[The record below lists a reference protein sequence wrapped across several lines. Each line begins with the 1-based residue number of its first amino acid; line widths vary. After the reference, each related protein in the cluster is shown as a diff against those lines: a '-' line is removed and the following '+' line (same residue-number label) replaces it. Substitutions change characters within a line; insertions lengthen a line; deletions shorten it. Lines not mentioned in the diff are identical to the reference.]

1 MSELRESCSPEL
13 RVFDSPELLV
23 EAAARTICAELAALS
38 TGAEALEKSAGPV
51 ALSTG
56 FELHEKSAG
65 HAQLR
70 TWLRTG
76 PEVHEQSA
84 GPAAL
89 NTRAGLHEQ
98 SAGHAELRTGVKV
111 HEQSARHAELRTGLR
126 TGDNVHEQS
135 TGPVAL
141 RTGPEVH
148 EKSPEP
154 AELKT
159 GAEIHEKSA
168 WPAKLSVEHERVSIA
183 IAGGFVSHKL
193 LPCFREFADRIDWNK
208 IDVFW
213 VDERFVAAE
222 DPDRNDAEA
231 MRVLFNE
238 CEGVRLH
245 PMPSDEGQS
254 LDEAVARA
262 TSQWRDIT
270 GGAAFDLVILGMG
283 PDGHIA
289 SLFPVRPL
297 HEDCPL
303 YALDDSPKPP
313 ARRITFSLPVL
324 RASKRIHLI
333 AAGVAKA
340 EALARVLAENE
351 ELEHNQSTSADSLL
365 PAARVLSDTSIIWAD
380 SEAAALI

>member
-13 RVFDSPELLV
+13 RVFDSPDLLV

-111 HEQSARHAELRTGLR
+111 HEQSA
-126 TGDNVHEQS
+126 
-135 TGPVAL
+135 GPVAL
-141 RTGPEVH
+141 ST
-148 EKSPEP
+148 
-154 AELKT
+154 
-159 GAEIHEKSA
+159 
-168 WPAKLSVEHERVSIA
+168 ERVSIA

-193 LPCFREFADRIDWNK
+193 LPCFREFAASIDWNR

-222 DPDRNDAEA
+222 DPDRNDTEA

-289 SLFPVRPL
+289 SLFPERPL

-340 EALARVLAENE
+340 KALARVLAENE
-351 ELEHNQSTSADSLL
+351 ELGHNQSTSADSLL
-365 PAARVLSDTSIIWAD
+365 PAARVLSDSSLVWAD

>member
-13 RVFDSPELLV
+13 RVFDSPDLLV

-38 TGAEALEKSAGPV
+38 TGAEALEKSAGHA

-56 FELHEKSAG
+56 FELHEQSTGPVALSTAFELHEKSAG
-65 HAQLR
+65 
-70 TWLRTG
+70 
-76 PEVHEQSA
+76 P
-84 GPAAL
+84 
-89 NTRAGLHEQ
+89 
-98 SAGHAELRTGVKV
+98 AELRTGDKV
-111 HEQSARHAELRTGLR
+111 HEQSA
-126 TGDNVHEQS
+126 
-135 TGPVAL
+135 GPVAL

-183 IAGGFVSHKL
+183 VAGGFVSHKL
-193 LPCFREFADRIDWNK
+193 LPRFREFADRIDWNR

-213 VDERFVAAE
+213 VDERFVSAG

-231 MRVLFNE
+231 MRALFNE

-289 SLFPVRPL
+289 SLFPERPL
-297 HEDCPL
+297 HEDRPL

-333 AAGVAKA
+333 AAGAAKA

-351 ELEHNQSTSADSLL
+351 ELEHNQSTSADTLL
-365 PAARVLSDTSIIWAD
+365 PAARVLSDSSIIWAD

>member
-1 MSELRESCSPEL
+1 MSELPDSCSPEL
-13 RVFDSPELLV
+13 RVFDSPDLLV
-23 EAAARTICAELAALS
+23 EAAARTMCAELAALS
-38 TGAEALEKSAGPV
+38 TGAEALEKSAGP
-51 ALSTG
+51 A
-56 FELHEKSAG
+56 A
-65 HAQLR
+65 LR
-70 TWLRTG
+70 TRDVADQT
-76 PEVHEQSA
+76 SA
-84 GPAAL
+84 GPAEL
-89 NTRAGLHEQ
+89 NTRAVLHEQ
-98 SAGHAELRTGVKV
+98 SAGHAELRSGVKV
-111 HEQSARHAELRTGLR
+111 HEQS
-126 TGDNVHEQS
+126 
-135 TGPVAL
+135 TGPAAL
-141 RTGPEVH
+141 ST
-148 EKSPEP
+148 
-154 AELKT
+154 
-159 GAEIHEKSA
+159 
-168 WPAKLSVEHERVSIA
+168 ERVSIA

-193 LPCFREFADRIDWNK
+193 LPRFRDFAEGIDWNR

-231 MRVLFNE
+231 MRALFNE

-254 LDEAVARA
+254 LEDAVARA

-289 SLFPVRPL
+289 SLFPGRPL
-297 HEDCPL
+297 HEDRPL

-324 RASKRIHLI
+324 RASKQIHLI
-333 AAGVAKA
+333 AAGAAKA

-351 ELEHNQSTSADSLL
+351 ELEHNQNTSADSLL
-365 PAARVLSDTSIIWAD
+365 PAARVLSDSSLVWAD

>member
-13 RVFDSPELLV
+13 RVFDSPDLLV

-51 ALSTG
+51 ALRTRDVANQT
-56 FELHEKSAG
+56 SAG
-65 HAQLR
+65 PAELNTR
-70 TWLRTG
+70 AVL
-76 PEVHEQSA
+76 HEQSA
-84 GPAAL
+84 GHAEL
-89 NTRAGLHEQ
+89 RTGVEVHEQ

-111 HEQSARHAELRTGLR
+111 HEQSA
-126 TGDNVHEQS
+126 
-135 TGPVAL
+135 GPVAL
-141 RTGPEVH
+141 ST
-148 EKSPEP
+148 
-154 AELKT
+154 
-159 GAEIHEKSA
+159 
-168 WPAKLSVEHERVSIA
+168 ERVSIA

-193 LPCFREFADRIDWNK
+193 LPCFREFAASIDWNR

-231 MRVLFNE
+231 MRALFNE

-289 SLFPVRPL
+289 SLFPGRPL

-340 EALARVLAENE
+340 EALARVLA
-351 ELEHNQSTSADSLL
+351 T
-365 PAARVLSDTSIIWAD
+365 RVLSDSSLVWAD

>member
-13 RVFDSPELLV
+13 RVFDSPDLLV

-51 ALSTG
+51 ALRTRDVANQT
-56 FELHEKSAG
+56 SAG
-65 HAQLR
+65 PAELNTR
-70 TWLRTG
+70 AVL
-76 PEVHEQSA
+76 HEQSA
-84 GPAAL
+84 GHAEL
-89 NTRAGLHEQ
+89 RTGVEVHEQ

-111 HEQSARHAELRTGLR
+111 HEQSARHAE
-126 TGDNVHEQS
+126 
-135 TGPVAL
+135 L

-193 LPCFREFADRIDWNK
+193 LPCFREFAASIDWNR

-231 MRVLFNE
+231 MRALFNE

-289 SLFPVRPL
+289 SLFPERPL

-351 ELEHNQSTSADSLL
+351 ELGHNQSTSADSLL
-365 PAARVLSDTSIIWAD
+365 PAARVLSDSSLVWAD

>member
-13 RVFDSPELLV
+13 RVFDSSDLLV

-111 HEQSARHAELRTGLR
+111 HEQSAGPAAL
-126 TGDNVHEQS
+126 S
-135 TGPVAL
+135 T
-141 RTGPEVH
+141 
-148 EKSPEP
+148 
-154 AELKT
+154 
-159 GAEIHEKSA
+159 
-168 WPAKLSVEHERVSIA
+168 ERVSIA

-193 LPCFREFADRIDWNK
+193 LPCFREFAASIDWNR

-222 DPDRNDAEA
+222 DPDRNDTEA

-289 SLFPVRPL
+289 SLFPGRPL

-333 AAGVAKA
+333 AAGAAKA

-351 ELEHNQSTSADSLL
+351 ELGHNQSTSADSLL
-365 PAARVLSDTSIIWAD
+365 PAARVLSDSSLVWAD

>member
-13 RVFDSPELLV
+13 RVFDSPDLLV

-56 FELHEKSAG
+56 FELHEQGTGPVALSTAFELHEKSAG

-76 PEVHEQSA
+76 AKV
-84 GPAAL
+84 
-89 NTRAGLHEQ
+89 HEQ

-111 HEQSARHAELRTGLR
+111 HEQSA
-126 TGDNVHEQS
+126 
-135 TGPVAL
+135 GPVAL
-141 RTGPEVH
+141 ST
-148 EKSPEP
+148 
-154 AELKT
+154 
-159 GAEIHEKSA
+159 
-168 WPAKLSVEHERVSIA
+168 ERVSIA

-193 LPCFREFADRIDWNK
+193 LPCFREFAASIDWNR

-231 MRVLFNE
+231 MRALFNE

-289 SLFPVRPL
+289 SLFPGRPL

-333 AAGVAKA
+333 AAGAAKA

-365 PAARVLSDTSIIWAD
+365 PAARVLSDSSLVWAD

>member
-1 MSELRESCSPEL
+1 MSELPDSCSPEL
-13 RVFDSPELLV
+13 RVFDSPDLLV
-23 EAAARTICAELAALS
+23 EAAARTMCAELAALS
-38 TGAEALEKSAGPV
+38 TGAEALEKSVGP
-51 ALSTG
+51 A
-56 FELHEKSAG
+56 E
-65 HAQLR
+65 LR
-70 TWLRTG
+70 TRDVADQT
-76 PEVHEQSA
+76 SA
-84 GPAAL
+84 GPAEL
-89 NTRAGLHEQ
+89 NTRAVL
-98 SAGHAELRTGVKV
+98 
-111 HEQSARHAELRTGLR
+111 
-126 TGDNVHEQS
+126 HEQS
-135 TGPVAL
+135 TGPAAL
-141 RTGPEVH
+141 ST
-148 EKSPEP
+148 
-154 AELKT
+154 
-159 GAEIHEKSA
+159 
-168 WPAKLSVEHERVSIA
+168 ERVSIA

-193 LPCFREFADRIDWNK
+193 LPRFRDFAEGIDWNR

-222 DPDRNDAEA
+222 DPDRNDTEA
-231 MRVLFNE
+231 MRALFNE

-254 LDEAVARA
+254 LEDAVARA

-289 SLFPVRPL
+289 SLFPGRPL
-297 HEDCPL
+297 HEDRPL

-333 AAGVAKA
+333 AAGAAKA

-351 ELEHNQSTSADSLL
+351 ELEHNQNTSADSLL
-365 PAARVLSDTSIIWAD
+365 PAARVLSDSSLVWAD

>member
-1 MSELRESCSPEL
+1 MSELPDSCSPEL
-13 RVFDSPELLV
+13 RVFDSPDLLV
-23 EAAARTICAELAALS
+23 EAAARTMCAELAALS
-38 TGAEALEKSAGPV
+38 TGAEALEKSAGP
-51 ALSTG
+51 A
-56 FELHEKSAG
+56 E
-65 HAQLR
+65 LR
-70 TWLRTG
+70 TRDVADQT
-76 PEVHEQSA
+76 SA
-84 GPAAL
+84 GPAEL
-89 NTRAGLHEQ
+89 NTRAVLHEQ

-111 HEQSARHAELRTGLR
+111 HEQS
-126 TGDNVHEQS
+126 
-135 TGPVAL
+135 TGPAAL
-141 RTGPEVH
+141 ST
-148 EKSPEP
+148 
-154 AELKT
+154 
-159 GAEIHEKSA
+159 
-168 WPAKLSVEHERVSIA
+168 ERVSIA

-193 LPCFREFADRIDWNK
+193 LPRFRDFAEGIDWNR

-231 MRVLFNE
+231 MRALFNE

-254 LDEAVARA
+254 LEDAVARA

-289 SLFPVRPL
+289 SLFPGRPL
-297 HEDCPL
+297 HEDRPL

-333 AAGVAKA
+333 SAGAAKA

-351 ELEHNQSTSADSLL
+351 ELEHNQNTSADSLL
-365 PAARVLSDTSIIWAD
+365 PAARVLSHSSLVWAD

>member
-1 MSELRESCSPEL
+1 MSELPDSCSPEL
-13 RVFDSPELLV
+13 RVFDSPDLLV
-23 EAAARTICAELAALS
+23 EAAARTMCAELAALS
-38 TGAEALEKSAGPV
+38 TGAEALEKSAGP
-51 ALSTG
+51 A
-56 FELHEKSAG
+56 E
-65 HAQLR
+65 LR
-70 TWLRTG
+70 TRDVADQT
-76 PEVHEQSA
+76 SA
-84 GPAAL
+84 GPAEL
-89 NTRAGLHEQ
+89 NTRAVLHEQ

-111 HEQSARHAELRTGLR
+111 HEQS
-126 TGDNVHEQS
+126 
-135 TGPVAL
+135 TGPAAL
-141 RTGPEVH
+141 ST
-148 EKSPEP
+148 
-154 AELKT
+154 
-159 GAEIHEKSA
+159 
-168 WPAKLSVEHERVSIA
+168 ERVSIA

-193 LPCFREFADRIDWNK
+193 LPRFRDFAEGIDWNR

-231 MRVLFNE
+231 MRALFNE

-254 LDEAVARA
+254 LEDAVARA

-289 SLFPVRPL
+289 SLFPGRPF
-297 HEDCPL
+297 HEDRPL

-333 AAGVAKA
+333 AAGAAKA

-351 ELEHNQSTSADSLL
+351 ELEHNQNTSADSLL
-365 PAARVLSDTSIIWAD
+365 PAARVLSDSSLVWAD

>member
-1 MSELRESCSPEL
+1 MSELPDSCSPEL
-13 RVFDSPELLV
+13 RVFDSPDLLV
-23 EAAARTICAELAALS
+23 EAAARTMCAELAALS
-38 TGAEALEKSAGPV
+38 TGAEALEKSAGPAELNTRDV
-51 ALSTG
+51 ADQTSAGPAELNTRAV
-56 FELHEKSAG
+56 LHEQSAG
-65 HAQLR
+65 HAE
-70 TWLRTG
+70 LRTG
-76 PEVHEQSA
+76 GKVHEQST

-98 SAGHAELRTGVKV
+98 SAGHAQLRTW
-111 HEQSARHAELRTGLR
+111 LR
-126 TGDNVHEQS
+126 TGDKVHEQS

-141 RTGPEVH
+141 ST
-148 EKSPEP
+148 
-154 AELKT
+154 
-159 GAEIHEKSA
+159 
-168 WPAKLSVEHERVSIA
+168 ERVSIA

-193 LPCFREFADRIDWNK
+193 LPCFREFAASIDWNR

-222 DPDRNDAEA
+222 DPDRNDTEA

-254 LDEAVARA
+254 LDEAVART

-289 SLFPVRPL
+289 SLFPERPL

-333 AAGVAKA
+333 AAGAAKA

-365 PAARVLSDTSIIWAD
+365 PAARVLSDSSIIWAD

>member
-1 MSELRESCSPEL
+1 MSELPDSCSPEL
-13 RVFDSPELLV
+13 RVFDSPDLLV
-23 EAAARTICAELAALS
+23 VAAARTMCAELAALS
-38 TGAEALEKSAGPV
+38 TGAEALEKSAGP
-51 ALSTG
+51 A
-56 FELHEKSAG
+56 E
-65 HAQLR
+65 LR
-70 TWLRTG
+70 TRDVADRT
-76 PEVHEQSA
+76 SA
-84 GPAAL
+84 GPAEL
-89 NTRAGLHEQ
+89 NTRAVLHEQ
-98 SAGHAELRTGVKV
+98 SAGRAELRAGVKV
-111 HEQSARHAELRTGLR
+111 HEQS
-126 TGDNVHEQS
+126 
-135 TGPVAL
+135 TGPAAL
-141 RTGPEVH
+141 ST
-148 EKSPEP
+148 
-154 AELKT
+154 
-159 GAEIHEKSA
+159 
-168 WPAKLSVEHERVSIA
+168 ERVSIA

-193 LPCFREFADRIDWNK
+193 LPRFREFAASIDWNR

-222 DPDRNDAEA
+222 DPDRNDTEA
-231 MRVLFNE
+231 MRALFNE

-289 SLFPVRPL
+289 SLFPGRPL
-297 HEDCPL
+297 HEDRPL

-333 AAGVAKA
+333 AAGAAKA
-340 EALARVLAENE
+340 EALVRVLAENE
-351 ELEHNQSTSADSLL
+351 ELEHNQNTSADSLL
-365 PAARVLSDTSIIWAD
+365 PAARVLSDSSLVWAD

>member
-51 ALSTG
+51 ALRTRDVADQT
-56 FELHEKSAG
+56 SAG
-65 HAQLR
+65 PAELNTR
-70 TWLRTG
+70 AVL
-76 PEVHEQSA
+76 HEQSA
-84 GPAAL
+84 GPAEL
-89 NTRAGLHEQ
+89 RTGVKVHEQ

-111 HEQSARHAELRTGLR
+111 HEQSAGPAAL
-126 TGDNVHEQS
+126 S
-135 TGPVAL
+135 T
-141 RTGPEVH
+141 
-148 EKSPEP
+148 
-154 AELKT
+154 
-159 GAEIHEKSA
+159 
-168 WPAKLSVEHERVSIA
+168 ERVSIA

-193 LPCFREFADRIDWNK
+193 LPCFREFAASIDWNR

-222 DPDRNDAEA
+222 DPDRNDTEA

-289 SLFPVRPL
+289 SLFPGRPL

-333 AAGVAKA
+333 AAGAAKA
-340 EALARVLAENE
+340 EELARVLAENE
-351 ELEHNQSTSADSLL
+351 ELGHNQSTSADSLL
-365 PAARVLSDTSIIWAD
+365 PAARVLSDSSLVWAD

>member
-13 RVFDSPELLV
+13 RVFDSPDLLV

-56 FELHEKSAG
+56 FELHEQGTGPVALSTAFELHEKSAG

-76 PEVHEQSA
+76 AKVHEQSA
-84 GPAAL
+84 GP
-89 NTRAGLHEQ
+89 
-98 SAGHAELRTGVKV
+98 
-111 HEQSARHAELRTGLR
+111 
-126 TGDNVHEQS
+126 
-135 TGPVAL
+135 VAL
-141 RTGPEVH
+141 ST
-148 EKSPEP
+148 
-154 AELKT
+154 
-159 GAEIHEKSA
+159 
-168 WPAKLSVEHERVSIA
+168 ERVSIA

-193 LPCFREFADRIDWNK
+193 LPCFREFAASIDWNR

-231 MRVLFNE
+231 MRALFNE

-289 SLFPVRPL
+289 SLFPGRPL

-333 AAGVAKA
+333 AAGAAKA

-365 PAARVLSDTSIIWAD
+365 PAARVLSDSSLVWAD

>member
-1 MSELRESCSPEL
+1 MSELPDSCSPEL
-13 RVFDSPELLV
+13 RVFDSPDLLV
-23 EAAARTICAELAALS
+23 EAAARTMCAELAALS
-38 TGAEALEKSAGPV
+38 TGAEALEKSAGPAELNTRAV
-51 ALSTG
+51 ADQT
-56 FELHEKSAG
+56 
-65 HAQLR
+65 
-70 TWLRTG
+70 
-76 PEVHEQSA
+76 SA
-84 GPAAL
+84 GPAEL
-89 NTRAGLHEQ
+89 NTRAVLHEQ

-111 HEQSARHAELRTGLR
+111 HEQS
-126 TGDNVHEQS
+126 
-135 TGPVAL
+135 TGPAAL
-141 RTGPEVH
+141 ST
-148 EKSPEP
+148 
-154 AELKT
+154 
-159 GAEIHEKSA
+159 
-168 WPAKLSVEHERVSIA
+168 ERVSIA

-193 LPCFREFADRIDWNK
+193 LPRFRDFAEGIDWNR

-222 DPDRNDAEA
+222 DPDRNDTEA
-231 MRVLFNE
+231 MRALFTE

-254 LDEAVARA
+254 LEDAVARA

-289 SLFPVRPL
+289 SLFPGRPL
-297 HEDCPL
+297 HEDRPL

-333 AAGVAKA
+333 AAGAAKA

-351 ELEHNQSTSADSLL
+351 ELEHNQNTSADSLL
-365 PAARVLSDTSIIWAD
+365 PAARVLSDSSLVWAD

>member
-13 RVFDSPELLV
+13 RVFDSPDLLV

-51 ALSTG
+51 ALRTRDVADQTSAGPAALSTA

-65 HAQLR
+65 HAE
-70 TWLRTG
+70 LRTG
-76 PEVHEQSA
+76 LRTGAKV
-84 GPAAL
+84 
-89 NTRAGLHEQ
+89 HEQ

-111 HEQSARHAELRTGLR
+111 HEQSA
-126 TGDNVHEQS
+126 V
-135 TGPVAL
+135 PVAL
-141 RTGPEVH
+141 ST
-148 EKSPEP
+148 
-154 AELKT
+154 
-159 GAEIHEKSA
+159 
-168 WPAKLSVEHERVSIA
+168 ERVSIA

-193 LPCFREFADRIDWNK
+193 LPCFREFADRIDWNR

-231 MRVLFNE
+231 MRALFNE

-289 SLFPVRPL
+289 SLFPGRPL

-333 AAGVAKA
+333 AAGAVKA

-351 ELEHNQSTSADSLL
+351 ELGHNQSTSADSLL
-365 PAARVLSDTSIIWAD
+365 PAARVLSDSSLVWAD

>member
-13 RVFDSPELLV
+13 RVFDSPDLLV
-23 EAAARTICAELAALS
+23 EAAARTICAELARLS

-56 FELHEKSAG
+56 FELHEQSAG

-76 PEVHEQSA
+76 D
-84 GPAAL
+84 
-89 NTRAGLHEQ
+89 
-98 SAGHAELRTGVKV
+98 K
-111 HEQSARHAELRTGLR
+111 
-126 TGDNVHEQS
+126 VHEQS
-135 TGPVAL
+135 TGPAAL
-141 RTGPEVH
+141 ST
-148 EKSPEP
+148 
-154 AELKT
+154 
-159 GAEIHEKSA
+159 
-168 WPAKLSVEHERVSIA
+168 ERVSIA

-193 LPCFREFADRIDWNK
+193 LPCFREFADRIDWNR

-231 MRVLFNE
+231 MRALFNE

-283 PDGHIA
+283 HDGHIA
-289 SLFPVRPL
+289 SLFPGRPL

-365 PAARVLSDTSIIWAD
+365 PAARVLSDSSIIWAD

>member
-13 RVFDSPELLV
+13 RVFDSPDLLV
-23 EAAARTICAELAALS
+23 GAAARTICAELAALS
-38 TGAEALEKSAGPV
+38 TGAEAFEKSAGPV

-56 FELHEKSAG
+56 FELHEQSTGPVALSTAFELHEKSAG

-76 PEVHEQSA
+76 VKV
-84 GPAAL
+84 
-89 NTRAGLHEQ
+89 HEQ

-111 HEQSARHAELRTGLR
+111 HEQSA
-126 TGDNVHEQS
+126 
-135 TGPVAL
+135 GPVAL
-141 RTGPEVH
+141 ST
-148 EKSPEP
+148 
-154 AELKT
+154 
-159 GAEIHEKSA
+159 
-168 WPAKLSVEHERVSIA
+168 ERLSIA

-193 LPCFREFADRIDWNK
+193 LPCFREFAASIDWNR

-231 MRVLFNE
+231 MRALFNE

-283 PDGHIA
+283 HDGHIA
-289 SLFPVRPL
+289 SLFPGRPL

-365 PAARVLSDTSIIWAD
+365 PAARVLSDSSIIWAD

>member
-13 RVFDSPELLV
+13 RVFDSPDLLV

-56 FELHEKSAG
+56 FELHEQGTGPVALSTAFELHEKSAG

-76 PEVHEQSA
+76 AKV
-84 GPAAL
+84 
-89 NTRAGLHEQ
+89 HEQ

-111 HEQSARHAELRTGLR
+111 HEQSA
-126 TGDNVHEQS
+126 
-135 TGPVAL
+135 GPVAL
-141 RTGPEVH
+141 ST
-148 EKSPEP
+148 
-154 AELKT
+154 
-159 GAEIHEKSA
+159 
-168 WPAKLSVEHERVSIA
+168 ERVSIA

-193 LPCFREFADRIDWNK
+193 LPCFRDFAASIDWNR

-231 MRVLFNE
+231 MRALFNE

-289 SLFPVRPL
+289 SLFPGRPL

-333 AAGVAKA
+333 AAGAAKA

-365 PAARVLSDTSIIWAD
+365 PAARVLSDSSLVWAD

>member
-13 RVFDSPELLV
+13 RVFDSPDLLV

-51 ALSTG
+51 ALSTA
-56 FELHEKSAG
+56 FELHEK
-65 HAQLR
+65 
-70 TWLRTG
+70 
-76 PEVHEQSA
+76 
-84 GPAAL
+84 
-89 NTRAGLHEQ
+89 

-111 HEQSARHAELRTGLR
+111 HEQSAGPAAL
-126 TGDNVHEQS
+126 S
-135 TGPVAL
+135 T
-141 RTGPEVH
+141 
-148 EKSPEP
+148 
-154 AELKT
+154 
-159 GAEIHEKSA
+159 
-168 WPAKLSVEHERVSIA
+168 ERVSIA

-193 LPCFREFADRIDWNK
+193 LPCFREFAASIDWNR

-231 MRVLFNE
+231 MRALFNE

-289 SLFPVRPL
+289 SLFPGRPL

-333 AAGVAKA
+333 VAGAAKA

-365 PAARVLSDTSIIWAD
+365 PAARVLSDSSLVWAD

>member
-13 RVFDSPELLV
+13 RVFDSPDLLV

-51 ALSTG
+51 ALRTGFELHEQSTG
-56 FELHEKSAG
+56 PVALSTAFELHEKSAG
-65 HAQLR
+65 HAE
-70 TWLRTG
+70 LRTG
-76 PEVHEQSA
+76 VEV
-84 GPAAL
+84 
-89 NTRAGLHEQ
+89 HEQ
-98 SAGHAELRTGVKV
+98 SAGHAELRTW
-111 HEQSARHAELRTGLR
+111 LR
-126 TGDNVHEQS
+126 TGDKVHEQS
-135 TGPVAL
+135 TGPAAL
-141 RTGPEVH
+141 ST
-148 EKSPEP
+148 
-154 AELKT
+154 
-159 GAEIHEKSA
+159 
-168 WPAKLSVEHERVSIA
+168 ERVSIA

-193 LPCFREFADRIDWNK
+193 LPCFREFADRIDWNR

-222 DPDRNDAEA
+222 DPDRNDTEA
-231 MRVLFNE
+231 MRALFNE

-289 SLFPVRPL
+289 SLFPGRPL

-365 PAARVLSDTSIIWAD
+365 PAARVLSDSSIIWAD

>member
-13 RVFDSPELLV
+13 RVFDSPDLLV

-51 ALSTG
+51 ALRTRDVADQT
-56 FELHEKSAG
+56 SAG
-65 HAQLR
+65 PAELNTR
-70 TWLRTG
+70 AVL
-76 PEVHEQSA
+76 HEQSA
-84 GPAAL
+84 GPAEL
-89 NTRAGLHEQ
+89 RTGVKVHEQ

-141 RTGPEVH
+141 ST
-148 EKSPEP
+148 
-154 AELKT
+154 
-159 GAEIHEKSA
+159 
-168 WPAKLSVEHERVSIA
+168 ERVSIA

-193 LPCFREFADRIDWNK
+193 LPCFREFADRIDWNR

-222 DPDRNDAEA
+222 DPDRNDTEA
-231 MRVLFNE
+231 MRALFNE

-283 PDGHIA
+283 LDGHIA
-289 SLFPVRPL
+289 SLFPERPL

-351 ELEHNQSTSADSLL
+351 ELGHNQSTSADSLL
-365 PAARVLSDTSIIWAD
+365 PAARVLSDSSLVWAD

>member
-1 MSELRESCSPEL
+1 MSELPDSCSPEL
-13 RVFDSPELLV
+13 RVFDSPDLLV
-23 EAAARTICAELAALS
+23 EAAARTMCAELAALS
-38 TGAEALEKSAGPV
+38 TGAEALEKSAGP
-51 ALSTG
+51 A
-56 FELHEKSAG
+56 A
-65 HAQLR
+65 LR
-70 TWLRTG
+70 TRDVADQT
-76 PEVHEQSA
+76 SA
-84 GPAAL
+84 GPAEL
-89 NTRAGLHEQ
+89 NTRAVLHEQ

-111 HEQSARHAELRTGLR
+111 HEQS
-126 TGDNVHEQS
+126 
-135 TGPVAL
+135 TGPAV
-141 RTGPEVH
+141 
-148 EKSPEP
+148 
-154 AELKT
+154 
-159 GAEIHEKSA
+159 
-168 WPAKLSVEHERVSIA
+168 LSTERVSIA

-193 LPCFREFADRIDWNK
+193 LPRFRDFAEGIDWNR

-231 MRVLFNE
+231 MRALFNE

-254 LDEAVARA
+254 LEDAVARA

-289 SLFPVRPL
+289 SLFPGRPL
-297 HEDCPL
+297 HEDRPL

-313 ARRITFSLPVL
+313 ARRITFSLPLL

-333 AAGVAKA
+333 AAGEAKA

-351 ELEHNQSTSADSLL
+351 ELKHNQSTPTDSLL
-365 PAARVLSDTSIIWAD
+365 PAARVLSDSSLVWAD

>member
-1 MSELRESCSPEL
+1 MSELPDSCSPEL
-13 RVFDSPELLV
+13 RVFDSPDLLV
-23 EAAARTICAELAALS
+23 EAAARTMCAELAALS
-38 TGAEALEKSAGPV
+38 TGAEALEKSAGPAELRTRDV
-51 ALSTG
+51 ADQTSAGPAALSTG
-56 FELHEKSAG
+56 FELHE
-65 HAQLR
+65 
-70 TWLRTG
+70 
-76 PEVHEQSA
+76 QSA
-84 GPAAL
+84 GPAA
-89 NTRAGLHEQ
+89 
-98 SAGHAELRTGVKV
+98 LRTGVKV
-111 HEQSARHAELRTGLR
+111 HEQS
-126 TGDNVHEQS
+126 
-135 TGPVAL
+135 TGPAAL
-141 RTGPEVH
+141 ST
-148 EKSPEP
+148 
-154 AELKT
+154 
-159 GAEIHEKSA
+159 
-168 WPAKLSVEHERVSIA
+168 ERVSIA

-193 LPCFREFADRIDWNK
+193 LPRFRDFAEGIDWNR

-231 MRVLFNE
+231 MRALFNE

-254 LDEAVARA
+254 LEDAVARA

-289 SLFPVRPL
+289 SLFPGRPL
-297 HEDCPL
+297 HEDRPL

-313 ARRITFSLPVL
+313 ARRITFSIPVL

-333 AAGVAKA
+333 AAGAAKA

-351 ELEHNQSTSADSLL
+351 ELEHNQNTSADSLL
-365 PAARVLSDTSIIWAD
+365 PAARVLSDSSLVWAD